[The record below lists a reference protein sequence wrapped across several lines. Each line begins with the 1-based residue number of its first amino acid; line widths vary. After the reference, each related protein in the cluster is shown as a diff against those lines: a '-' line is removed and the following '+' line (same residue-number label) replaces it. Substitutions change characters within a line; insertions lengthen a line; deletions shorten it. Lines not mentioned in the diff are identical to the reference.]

1 MWTDVEDWGAPAA
14 SGRRDHVWTPDLE
27 AFVAGLPK
35 AELHVHLEGALR
47 PATLLDLARRNG
59 SEFAGLD
66 ERWLAER
73 FRFRDFR
80 HFADLYTTCTDVF
93 RGPEDFARA
102 VVELAAD
109 LAPQGVLHAEVTC
122 SAITHHRD
130 RGIPFDEVVDG
141 LWAGAEEARRDS
153 GVVTRFVLD
162 HVRDLSTEDCSRTAE
177 WCVRGRDRGVVALGL
192 GGFEPGRP
200 ASLFGPAIRWAR
212 DRGVPFVP
220 HAGEAVGAEGVRD
233 ALEFDPVR
241 IGHGFRAADEPGL
254 VAELAGRGTV
264 LEICPTSNLRT
275 GVVTDLADHPA
286 RRLHTAGVPLVLGSD
301 DPLLFGSSTLGEYRA
316 ATTGLGFG
324 TADLVAA
331 ARTSL
336 LASLVDD
343 DERNRMV
350 AAHDAYVARWGGGG
364 STGGPHGG
372 HGYESPITTRGG
384 PAPHSGGQPP
394 PG

>member
-1 MWTDVEDWGAPAA
+1 MWTDVEDWGTPAA
-14 SGRRDHVWTPDLE
+14 SGRRDDPWTPDLE

-59 SEFAGLD
+59 SAFAGLD

-102 VVELAAD
+102 VVELASD
-109 LAPQGVLHAEVTC
+109 LAPQGVVRAEVTC

-141 LWAGAEEARRDS
+141 LWAGAEAARRDS
-153 GVVTRFVLD
+153 GVVVRFVLD
-162 HVRDLSTEDCSRTAE
+162 HVRNLSTEDCLRTAE

-200 ASLFGPAIRWAR
+200 ASLFGRAIRWAR

-233 ALEFDPVR
+233 ALAFDPAR
-241 IGHGFRAADEPGL
+241 LGHGFRAADEPEL
-254 VAELAGRGTV
+254 VAELARRGTV

-275 GVVTDLADHPA
+275 GVVAGLADHPA
-286 RRLHTAGVPLVLGSD
+286 RRLRTAGVPLVLGSD
-301 DPLLFGSSTLGEYRA
+301 DPVLFGSSTLGEYRTA
-316 ATTGLGFG
+316 ATGLGFRP
-324 TADLVAA
+324 ADLVAA

-336 LASLVDD
+336 LASLADD
-343 DERNRMV
+343 GERGRMV
-350 AAHDAYVARWGGGG
+350 AAHDAYVARWGGA
-364 STGGPHGG
+364 GPA
-372 HGYESPITTRGG
+372 G
-384 PAPHSGGQPP
+384 PAPHSGGQRA